1 VSRRE
6 RPTVR
11 TCLQCGSP
19 LSLELGFSSFCSAS
33 CVWEGERLRQRTME
47 TLTALRAEAE
57 ERSRAR
63 KPRRSLFG
71 RLRGQVELDEDA
83 ATVVAMQA
91 AGATVWQIARYT
103 TLEPS
108 DVERLLSGDGG
119 GPAARAEARE
129 RLRLAA
135 AESRRRR
142 TDDEDIAQA
151 S

>member
-6 RPTVR
+6 RPTAR

-33 CVWEGERLRQRTME
+33 CVWEGERLRQQTE
-47 TLTALRAEAE
+47 EALAALRTEAQ
-57 ERSRAR
+57 ERARVR
-63 KPRRSLFG
+63 KPRRSVLG

-103 TLEPS
+103 ALEPS
-108 DVERLLSGDGG
+108 DIERLLAGDGG
-119 GPAARAEARE
+119 GPAARAQARE
-129 RLRLAA
+129 RLRIAA
-135 AESRRRR
+135 AESRRQR
-142 TDDEDIAQA
+142 DDEDIAKA